1 MLESFNS
8 DKFEY
13 KRLSPEEQEKRG
25 ILGRLVGVIAD
36 TTNAT
41 RNGRKYGL
49 DLWKKVFD
57 DPIMKEKIAN
67 RCVFSEL
74 GHPED
79 RAEIDME
86 KVCACLAEQP
96 KVGKDGKLYGVFDI
110 LNTTNGKI
118 LKTLCDYGTTVGI
131 SSRGTGDLYTDEDGN
146 EAVDPDTYECECFDI
161 VLIPAVETARLQ
173 YVTESYH
180 GKTLKQALKEEYNN
194 ATDEEKKV
202 MKETLEKLEL
212 DEGIESASIET
223 DDQVIKIEI
232 EDKDLSVEPI
242 EMSSEEVSNLPVEG
256 NDIDEL
262 EISDKEV
269 EDEPEDAE
277 DFGLEEVVENLQK
290 ALRKSYDLEKKV
302 EELQTKLSVSNA
314 KEIKLSEEV
323 EKYKQSTQRLSEKA
337 KSVKTLTEKVS
348 QLEKTVQTQ
357 NTRITKLK
365 EKLSNSSEESN
376 NLNETIATKDSQIKR
391 LQNQVKSLKES
402 LANSSDITE
411 QYSEKLIKAKGLVE
425 KYKKAAQIA
434 SDRYIESQAKSYGLT
449 KEQVSARLP
458 ESFTLKDVDNICES
472 LSSHNIKVSRLPF
485 DLTKN
490 VRVTATP
497 STNESILGVRN
508 TDDEVDESLL
518 RLANL

>member
-36 TTNAT
+36 TANAT

-173 YVTESYH
+173 YVTESYN
-180 GKTLKQALKEEYNN
+180 GKTLKQSLKEQYDKAN
-194 ATDEEKKV
+194 EEDKKV

-212 DEGIESASIET
+212 TEGIESASIDT
-223 DDQVIKIEI
+223 GDQVIKIEV
-232 EDKDLSVEPI
+232 EDKDTAVEPI
-242 EMSSEEVSNLPVEG
+242 EDISNLSVE
-256 NDIDEL
+256 DSSIDEL
-262 EISDKEV
+262 EASDKE
-269 EDEPEDAE
+269 EEEETDEAE

-290 ALRKSYDLEKKV
+290 ALKKSYELEKKV
-302 EELQTKLSVSNA
+302 EDLQTKLSVSSA
-314 KEIKLSEEV
+314 KEAKLLEEV
-323 EKYKQSTQRLSEKA
+323 ERYKNSTARLSEKT
-337 KSVKTLTEKVS
+337 KSIKTLNDRIS
-348 QLEKTVQTQ
+348 QLEEQVQAQ
-357 NTRITKLK
+357 KTRITNLQERLK
-365 EKLSNSSEESN
+365 NSSKESN
-376 NLNETIATKDSQIKR
+376 NLNETIETKNSQIES
-391 LQNQVKSLKES
+391 LQKTVKKLKED
-402 LANSSDITE
+402 LDNSSDITE
-411 QYSEKLIKAKGLVE
+411 QYSAKLVKAKELVE
-425 KYKKAAQIA
+425 KYKKASQIA
-434 SDRYIESQAKSYGLT
+434 SERYIESQANAHGLK
-449 KEQVSARLP
+449 KEQVLAKLS
-458 ESFTLKDVDNICES
+458 ENFTLKEVDTICED
-472 LSSHNIKVSRLPF
+472 LSSHNIRVSKLPF
-485 DLTKN
+485 ELTKGT
-490 VRVTATP
+490 RITATP
-497 STNESILGVRN
+497 STNESILGPRN
-508 TDDEVDESLL
+508 MDDEVDESLL
-518 RLANL
+518 RLANVL

>member
-1 MLESFNS
+1 MLESFNT

-36 TTNAT
+36 TVNET
-41 RNGRKYGL
+41 RNGRRYGL

-110 LNTTNGKI
+110 LDTPNGKL

-161 VLIPAVETARLQ
+161 VLIPAVTEARLQ
-173 YVTESYH
+173 YVNESYK
-180 GKTLKQALKEEYNN
+180 GKTLKQSLKEQYDK
-194 ATDEEKKV
+194 ASEEDRKV

-212 DEGIESASIET
+212 DEGIENATIDT
-223 DDQVIKIEI
+223 GDQVIKIEV
-232 EDKDLSVEPI
+232 EDKDTLVEPI
-242 EMSSEEVSNLPVEG
+242 EDISNLSIED
-256 NDIDEL
+256 NDIDEV
-262 EISDKEV
+262 ETSEEEE
-269 EDEPEDAE
+269 EDETEEAE

-290 ALRKSYDLEKKV
+290 ALKKSYELEKKV

-314 KEIKLSEEV
+314 KESKLNEEV
-323 EKYKQSTQRLSEKA
+323 EMYKKSTQRLSEKA
-337 KSVKTLTEKVS
+337 KTIKTLNDKIS
-348 QLEKTVQTQ
+348 HLEEQVQTQ
-357 NTRITKLK
+357 KIKITNLQEKLK
-365 EKLSNSSEESN
+365 NSSKESN
-376 NLNETIATKDSQIKR
+376 NLNETIATKNSQIKK
-391 LQNQVKSLKES
+391 LQGTVTKLKKD
-402 LANSSDITE
+402 LDNSSDIAE
-411 QYSEKLIKAKGLVE
+411 QYSTKLARAKEIVE
-425 KYKKAAQIA
+425 KYKKAAQVA
-434 SDRYIESQAKSYGLT
+434 SDRYIESQANAHGLE
-449 KEQVSARLP
+449 KDQVMARLS
-458 ESFTLKDVDNICES
+458 ENFTLKEVDTICEN
-472 LSSHNIKVSRLPF
+472 LSSRNLRVNKLPF
-485 DLTKN
+485 DLAKN

-497 STNESILGVRN
+497 SPNEQIFGARN
-508 TDDEVDESLL
+508 FDDEVDESLL

>member
-8 DKFEY
+8 DQFEY
-13 KRLSPEEQEKRG
+13 KRLSPEEQERRG

-131 SSRGTGDLYTDEDGN
+131 SSRGTGDLITDEDGN

-161 VLIPAVETARLQ
+161 VLIPAVETARLK
-173 YVTESYH
+173 YVTESYQ
-180 GKTLKQALKEEYNN
+180 GKTLKQALTEEFNKAN
-194 ATDEEKKV
+194 EEEKKV

-212 DEGIESASIET
+212 NEGIESASIDT
-223 DDQVIKIEI
+223 GDQIIKVEV
-232 EDKDLSVEPI
+232 EDKDTTLEPI
-242 EMSSEEVSNLPVEG
+242 EEISNLSLED
-256 NDIDEL
+256 NDIDEFATS
-262 EISDKEV
+262 EEEV
-269 EDEPEDAE
+269 DQEPEEAE

-290 ALRKSYDLEKKV
+290 ALKKSYELERKV

-314 KEIKLSEEV
+314 KEAKLNEEV
-323 EKYKQSTQRLSEKA
+323 EKYKRSTQRLSERSRSMKVFKEKA
-337 KSVKTLTEKVS
+337 L
-348 QLEKTVQTQ
+348 QLEKTVRAQ
-357 NTRITKLK
+357 NKQITNLQ
-365 EKLSNSSEESN
+365 EKLDNSSNESN
-376 NLNETIATKDSQIKR
+376 NLNETIATKDAEIKR
-391 LQNQVKSLKES
+391 LQKTLERLQES
-402 LANSSDITE
+402 LDNSSDIAE
-411 QYSEKLIKAKGLVE
+411 QYSTKLAKAKGLVE
-425 KYKKAAQIA
+425 KYKKAAQFA
-434 SDRYIESQAKSYGLT
+434 SDRYIESQANAHGLT
-449 KEQVSARLP
+449 KEQVTTKLS
-458 ESFTLKDVDNICES
+458 ENFTLGEVDRICED
-472 LSSHNIKVSRLPF
+472 LSSHSLRVNKLPF
-485 DLTKN
+485 ELTRN

-497 STNESILGVRN
+497 SPNEPILGGKN
-508 TDDEVDESLL
+508 FDDEVDESLL

>member
-173 YVTESYH
+173 YVTESYN
-180 GKTLKQALKEEYNN
+180 GKTLKQSLKEQYDKAN
-194 ATDEEKKV
+194 EEDKKV

-212 DEGIESASIET
+212 DEGIETASIDT
-223 DDQVIKIEI
+223 GDQVIKIEV
-232 EDKDLSVEPI
+232 EDKDTAVEPI
-242 EMSSEEVSNLPVEG
+242 EDISNLSVE
-256 NDIDEL
+256 DSSIDEL
-262 EISDKEV
+262 ETSDKE
-269 EDEPEDAE
+269 EEEETDEAE
-277 DFGLEEVVENLQK
+277 NIGLEEVVENLQK
-290 ALRKSYDLEKKV
+290 ALKKSYELEKKV
-302 EELQTKLSVSNA
+302 EDLQTKLSVSNA
-314 KEIKLSEEV
+314 KEAKLVEEV
-323 EKYKQSTQRLSEKA
+323 ERYKNSTARLSEKT
-337 KSVKTLTEKVS
+337 KSIKTLNDRIS
-348 QLEKTVQTQ
+348 QLEEQVQAQ
-357 NTRITKLK
+357 KTRITNLQERLK
-365 EKLSNSSEESN
+365 NSSKESN
-376 NLNETIATKDSQIKR
+376 NLNETIETKNSQIES
-391 LQNQVKSLKES
+391 LQKTVKKLKED
-402 LANSSDITE
+402 LDNSSDITE
-411 QYSEKLIKAKGLVE
+411 QYSAKLVKAKELVE
-425 KYKKAAQIA
+425 KYKKASQIA
-434 SDRYIESQAKSYGLT
+434 SERYIESQANAHGLK
-449 KEQVSARLP
+449 KEQVLAKLS
-458 ESFTLKDVDNICES
+458 ENFTLKEVDNICEN
-472 LSSHNIKVSRLPF
+472 LSSHNIRVSKLPF
-485 DLTKN
+485 ELTKGT
-490 VRVTATP
+490 RITATP
-497 STNESILGVRN
+497 STNESILGPRN
-508 TDDEVDESLL
+508 MDDEVDESLL
-518 RLANL
+518 RLANVL

>member
-41 RNGRKYGL
+41 RNGRRYGL
-49 DLWKKVFD
+49 DLWKKVFE

-79 RAEIDME
+79 RAEIDMS

-110 LNTTNGKI
+110 LDTTNGKI

-131 SSRGTGDLYTDEDGN
+131 SSRGTGDLITDEDGN

-161 VLIPAVETARLQ
+161 VLIPAVESARLQ
-173 YVTESYH
+173 YVTESYQ
-180 GKTLKQALKEEYNN
+180 GKTLKQALNEEFNK
-194 ATDEEKKV
+194 ASDEEKKV

-212 DEGIESASIET
+212 DEGIESASIDT
-223 DDQVIKIEI
+223 GDQVIKIEV
-232 EDKDLSVEPI
+232 EDKDAVIEPI
-242 EMSSEEVSNLPVEG
+242 EEISNLSIED

-262 EISDKEV
+262 ETSEEEIKE
-269 EDEPEDAE
+269 EPEEAE

-290 ALRKSYDLEKKV
+290 ALKKSYGLEKKV

-314 KEIKLSEEV
+314 KETKLVEEV
-323 EKYKQSTQRLSEKA
+323 EKYKQSTAKLSEKV
-337 KSVKTLTEKVS
+337 KSIKTLNDEISHLEEKV
-348 QLEKTVQTQ
+348 Q
-357 NTRITKLK
+357 NQKKRITKLQ
-365 EKLSNSSEESN
+365 EKLKNSSSESN
-376 NLNETIATKDSQIKR
+376 NLNETIATKDSQIKT
-391 LQNQVKSLKES
+391 LTETVDELKRK
-402 LANSSDITE
+402 LDNSSDITE
-411 QYSEKLIKAKGLVE
+411 QYSSKLVKAKELVE

-434 SDRYIESQAKSYGLT
+434 SDRYIESQANAHGLK
-449 KEQVSARLP
+449 KEQVMAKLS
-458 ESFTLKDVDNICES
+458 ENFTLKEVDNICES
-472 LSSHNIKVSRLPF
+472 LSSQNIRVNKLPF
-485 DLTKN
+485 ELTRN

-497 STNESILGVRN
+497 STNEPILGGRN
-508 TDDEVDESLL
+508 YDDEVDESLL

>member
-13 KRLSPEEQEKRG
+13 KRLSPEEQEKRN
-25 ILGRLVGVIAD
+25 ILGRLVGPIAD
-36 TTNAT
+36 TVNET

-110 LNTTNGKI
+110 LDTPNGRI

-161 VLIPAVETARLQ
+161 VLIPAVESARLQ

-180 GKTLKQALKEEYNN
+180 NKSLKTALKEQYDK
-194 ATDEEKKV
+194 ASVADKKV

-212 DEGIESASIET
+212 DEGIESASIDT
-223 DDQVIKIEI
+223 GDQVIKIEV
-232 EDKDLSVEPI
+232 EDKDTIIEPLADAELTADEDSEI
-242 EMSSEEVSNLPVEG
+242 DEFNSSEEE
-256 NDIDEL
+256 ID
-262 EISDKEV
+262 
-269 EDEPEDAE
+269 DETDEAE
-277 DFGLEEVVENLQK
+277 NFGVEEVVENLQK
-290 ALRKSYDLEKKV
+290 ALRKSYNLERKV
-302 EELQTKLSVSNA
+302 EDLQTKLSVSSA
-314 KEIKLSEEV
+314 KESKLNEEV
-323 EKYKQSTQRLSEKA
+323 ERYKQLAQRLSEKA
-337 KSVKTLTEKVS
+337 KSIKTLDEKIS
-348 QLEKTVQTQ
+348 QLEETIQRQK
-357 NTRITKLK
+357 TRITKLQ
-365 EKLSNSSEESN
+365 EKLSNSSNESN
-376 NLNETIATKDSQIKR
+376 NLNETIASKDAQIKK
-391 LQNQVKSLKES
+391 LQSKVDSLQTS
-402 LANSSDITE
+402 LENSSDIKE
-411 QYSEKLIKAKGLVE
+411 QYSNKLAKAKELVE
-425 KYKKAAQIA
+425 KYKRA
-434 SDRYIESQAKSYGLT
+434 SQVASERYIEAQSRAYGID
-449 KEQVSARLP
+449 KDQVTSRL
-458 ESFTLKDVDNICES
+458 SDNFTLKEVDTICEN
-472 LSSHNIKVSRLPF
+472 LSSHNLRISKLPF
-485 DLTKN
+485 ELSKN
-490 VRVTATP
+490 IRVTATP
-497 STNESILGVRN
+497 SINEQILGGRDN
-508 TDDEVDESLL
+508 SDDEVDESLL

>member
-8 DKFEY
+8 DQFEY
-13 KRLSPEEQEKRG
+13 KRLSPEEQEERG

-36 TTNAT
+36 ITNAT

-131 SSRGTGDLYTDEDGN
+131 SSRGTGDLITDEDGN

-161 VLIPAVETARLQ
+161 VLIPAVESARLK
-173 YVTESYH
+173 YVTESYQ
-180 GKTLKQALKEEYNN
+180 GKTLKQSLKEQYDN
-194 ATDEEKKV
+194 ANDEDKKI

-212 DEGIESASIET
+212 DEGIESAAIDT
-223 DDQVIKIEI
+223 GDQIIKIEV
-232 EDKDLSVEPI
+232 EDKDTVIEPI
-242 EMSSEEVSNLPVEG
+242 EDSSNLPPVG

-262 EISDKEV
+262 ESSEV
-269 EDEPEDAE
+269 EIEEEPEEAE
-277 DFGLEEVVENLQK
+277 NFGLEEVVENLQK
-290 ALRKSYDLEKKV
+290 ALKKSYELEKKV

-314 KEIKLSEEV
+314 KEAKLNEEV
-323 EKYKQSTQRLSEKA
+323 EKYKKSTQRLSEKT
-337 KSVKTLTEKVS
+337 KSIKTLNDKIS
-348 QLEKTVQTQ
+348 HLEETVQNQ
-357 NTRITKLK
+357 KKRITKLQ
-365 EKLSNSSEESN
+365 EKLQNSSNESN
-376 NLNETIATKDSQIKR
+376 NLNETIASQEHKIKE
-391 LQNQVKSLKES
+391 LTYSLKH
-402 LANSSDITE
+402 SSDTAE
-411 QYSEKLIKAKGLVE
+411 QYSNKLVKAKELVE

-434 SDRYIESQAKSYGLT
+434 SDRYIESQANAHGLT
-449 KEQVSARLP
+449 KDQVMSKLS
-458 ESFTLKDVDNICES
+458 ESFTLKEVDNVCEN
-472 LSSHNIKVSRLPF
+472 LSSHNLRVNKLPF

-490 VRVTATP
+490 VRITATP
-497 STNESILGVRN
+497 SVNEPILGGRN
-508 TDDEVDESLL
+508 FDDEVDESLL

>member
-36 TTNAT
+36 TANAT

-161 VLIPAVETARLQ
+161 VLIPAVESARLQ

-180 GKTLKQALKEEYNN
+180 GKTLKQSLKEQYDR
-194 ATDEEKKV
+194 ATDKEKKV
-202 MKETLEKLEL
+202 MKETFEKLEL
-212 DEGIESASIET
+212 DEGIESASIDIGE
-223 DDQVIKIEI
+223 QIIKIEV
-232 EDKDLSVEPI
+232 EDKDTVIEPLEDI
-242 EMSSEEVSNLPVEG
+242 SNLPLEG

-262 EISDKEV
+262 EISDKEIA
-269 EDEPEDAE
+269 DETEEAKY
-277 DFGLEEVVENLQK
+277 FGTEEVVENLQK
-290 ALRKSYDLEKKV
+290 ALKKNYSLEKKV

-314 KEIKLSEEV
+314 KEIKLTEEV
-323 EKYKQSTQRLSEKA
+323 ENYRKSTERLSIK
-337 KSVKTLTEKVS
+337 VKTIKTLNEQIS
-348 QLEKTVQTQ
+348 QLEWTIQNQTKK
-357 NTRITKLK
+357 ITKL
-365 EKLSNSSEESN
+365 EETLDNSSKESN
-376 NLNETIATKDSQIKR
+376 NLTNTIVRKNSQIKR
-391 LQNQVKSLKES
+391 LQSQIETLEESLKES
-402 LANSSDITE
+402 SEVSK
-411 QYSEKLIKAKGLVE
+411 QYSDKLQKAKQLVE

-434 SDRYIESQAKSYGLT
+434 SDRYIESQAKSYGID
-449 KEQVSARLP
+449 KEQVLARLS
-458 ESFTLKDVDNICES
+458 ENFTLKEVDNLCET
-472 LSSHNIKVSRLPF
+472 LSSHKLKVNKLPF
-485 DLTKN
+485 DLTKG
-490 VRVTATP
+490 VRITATP
-497 STNESILGVRN
+497 STNEQILGGKN
-508 TDDEVDESLL
+508 FDDEVDESLL

>member
-8 DKFEY
+8 DQFEY
-13 KRLSPEEQEKRG
+13 KRLSPEEQERRG

-131 SSRGTGDLYTDEDGN
+131 SSRGTGDLITDEDGN

-161 VLIPAVETARLQ
+161 VLIPAVETARLK
-173 YVTESYH
+173 YVTESYQ
-180 GKTLKQALKEEYNN
+180 GKTLKQALTEEFNKAN
-194 ATDEEKKV
+194 EEEKKV

-212 DEGIESASIET
+212 NEGIESASIDT
-223 DDQVIKIEI
+223 GDQIIKVEV
-232 EDKDLSVEPI
+232 EDKDTTLEPI
-242 EMSSEEVSNLPVEG
+242 EEISNLSLED
-256 NDIDEL
+256 NDIDEFATS
-262 EISDKEV
+262 EEEV
-269 EDEPEDAE
+269 DQEPEEAE

-290 ALRKSYDLEKKV
+290 ALKKSYELERKV

-314 KEIKLSEEV
+314 KEAKLNEEV
-323 EKYKQSTQRLSEKA
+323 EKYKRSTQRLSERSRSMKVFKEKA
-337 KSVKTLTEKVS
+337 L
-348 QLEKTVQTQ
+348 QLEKTVQAQ
-357 NTRITKLK
+357 NKRITNLQ
-365 EKLSNSSEESN
+365 EKLDNSSNESN
-376 NLNETIATKDSQIKR
+376 NLNETIATKDAEIKR
-391 LQNQVKSLKES
+391 LQKTLERLQES
-402 LANSSDITE
+402 LDNSSDIAE
-411 QYSEKLIKAKGLVE
+411 QYSTKLAKAKGLVE
-425 KYKKAAQIA
+425 KYKKAAQFA
-434 SDRYIESQAKSYGLT
+434 SDRYIESQANAHGLT
-449 KEQVSARLP
+449 KEQVTTKLS
-458 ESFTLKDVDNICES
+458 ENFTLGEVDRICED
-472 LSSHNIKVSRLPF
+472 LSSHSLRVNKLPF
-485 DLTKN
+485 ELTRN

-497 STNESILGVRN
+497 SPNEPILGGRN
-508 TDDEVDESLL
+508 FDDEVDESLL